1 MKEMKVGDRG
11 SEIVELKG
19 KVRRI
24 FLLLSLR
31 RDDRLILRQSTIFRG
46 VRRCLSPPDKD
57 RDFPWR
63 ALTSHLHNSP
73 RSPTLQTSPNGPSG
87 FLMIKEQKQIR
98 KMALRYAF
106 CSTYHEVLRLP
117 FSFLLCICLLV
128 HVCLCLPS
136 VNSR

>member
-57 RDFPWR
+57 RGFRWR
-63 ALTSHLHNSP
+63 ALTSHLCNSP
-73 RSPTLQTSPNGPSG
+73 QSPTLQTS
-87 FLMIKEQKQIR
+87 
-98 KMALRYAF
+98 
-106 CSTYHEVLRLP
+106 RLGIQV
-117 FSFLLCICLLV
+117 F
-128 HVCLCLPS
+128 
-136 VNSR
+136 